1 MKTSFLNWIAEKELA
16 QTNENEQELTT
27 LYHGSVIDDIKN
39 INNVGVHCY
48 EGEFWAT
55 TNLDHAKG
63 FALVSPKVDDI
74 SNPPPL
80 AIFAFTIPSHL
91 LQIMKEQ
98 GNIYNPE
105 EGVYEFRSEACDQ
118 LNEFM
123 QGKEVIPFEPNL
135 SQAFGPSRS
144 DIAA

>member
-1 MKTSFLNWIAEKELA
+1 M
-16 QTNENEQELTT
+16 
-27 LYHGSVIDDIKN
+27 D
-39 INNVGVHCY
+39 
-48 EGEFWAT
+48 
-55 TNLDHAKG
+55 
-63 FALVSPKVDDI
+63 
-74 SNPPPL
+74 
-80 AIFAFTIPSHL
+80 
-91 LQIMKEQ
+91 
-98 GNIYNPE
+98 IYNPE